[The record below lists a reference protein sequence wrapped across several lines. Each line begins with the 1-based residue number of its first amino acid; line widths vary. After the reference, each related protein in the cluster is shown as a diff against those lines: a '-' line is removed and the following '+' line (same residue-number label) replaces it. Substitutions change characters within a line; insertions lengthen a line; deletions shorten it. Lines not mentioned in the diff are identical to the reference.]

1 MNRPSD
7 VETRLTAWLEEGPS
21 SGPEEVL
28 SRTFARTRSTRQDRV
43 WLYRLTH
50 PTRSQPMNT
59 LFKFAVVA
67 ALALAIG
74 IGLGPL
80 RPSGSNVAAGPSPSP
95 SPSPVVLPDG
105 GSLDPGRY
113 EIEAG
118 PTLRSGSPSPSR
130 RGGRPRRDSL
140 PKEVTLTAAPA
151 NGWEGKVMFSTW
163 ILTHIYAD
171 VCKHDTLVS
180 VGTSVDELVNALV
193 SQKGRNVS
201 GPTDVTVGGFPAKR
215 IALTVPADLDIG
227 TACGGNLHF
236 WPDPGPNESG
246 GLPGFVPGG
255 TDTVYIVDVDGQRLV
270 LVARNNP
277 TASAQ
282 DVAELQALVDSIHI
296 DAPTPSPSPS

>member
-43 WLYRLTH
+43 WLYLLTH

-80 RPSGSNVAAGPSPSP
+80 RPAGSNVAAGPSPSP
-95 SPSPVVLPDG
+95 SPSPVVLPSG
-105 GSLDPGRY
+105 GSLDPGSY
-113 EIEAG
+113 SMEAG
-118 PTLRSGSPSPSR
+118 PYTPVGLTFTVPTGWTTYQ
-130 RGGRPRRDSL
+130 GVVAKGAD
-140 PKEVTLTAAPA
+140 LTAAGPD
-151 NGWEGKVMFSTW
+151 GWEGKVMFSTW

-171 VCKHDTLVS
+171 VCKKDTLVP
-180 VGTSVDELVNALV
+180 VGTSVDELTTALL
-193 SQKGRNVS
+193 SQKGRTVS

-215 IALTVPADLDIG
+215 ITFTIPADLNLE
-227 TACGGNLHF
+227 TCGGGLHF
-236 WPDPGPNESG
+236 WPDPGPDESG

-255 TDTVYIVDVDGQRLV
+255 TDAVYVVDVNGQRLV

-296 DAPTPSPSPS
+296 DAPTPSPAPS